1 MEMIE
6 VVVGIVAA
14 LDTVAVG
21 LSNTIKTR
29 TARNLAE
36 GEREGPIQP
45 ALLAGI
51 SKSDLG

>member
-1 MEMIE
+1 MKMIG

-14 LDTVAVG
+14 LDTAAVG
-21 LSNTIKTR
+21 SSNKIKIK

-45 ALLAGI
+45 APLAGI